1 MFLSRLRILIVIAG
15 LLGAIP
21 ALAQPFGTWLL
32 KGPAATPLSYV
43 EIPAHAAFDVTTGF
57 TVEAWVSGTD
67 AGGCSSIAGK
77 GYTQG
82 WWVGI
87 CGTTLRS
94 YIKGLSSNRDGGTV
108 SSGWTHIAVTYDGAS
123 RKHYIDGELV
133 LTNAETGPMGV
144 TTSPVRINSDA
155 SWAFS
160 FGSIDEVRLWNVA
173 RSQADIRAAM
183 NVTIDAAQAG
193 LVAVY
198 HLDGNADDAL
208 AGHNGT
214 SHGVFSSPPFEAWLV
229 KGAGTAAHSYV
240 EIPANAAFNFT
251 TGFTFEAWVSGTDAG
266 GCSSIAGKSFVQAWW
281 VGICGTTLR
290 SYIKGSSSVRDG
302 GTVSGGWTHV
312 AVTYDG
318 TNRKHYVN
326 GALVMT
332 NAETGPMGLGAAAT
346 RINSD
351 PDWEF
356 SFGAIDEVR
365 FWNVARTQAEIRSTM
380 NATIDTPRAGLVAV
394 YHLDGTPN
402 DALGGLNGRNHGL
415 YFTPAPRVIEFYNTT
430 LDNYFITANIN
441 EAAVVDDGGA
451 GPGWGR
457 TGNTFRSGG
466 GTPVCRFYG
475 SISPGPNSH
484 FYTVDGLECQALKNQ
499 QFPAGDPRRLT
510 VKSWNFESLDF
521 DSTPSA
527 LQACPF
533 GTVPVY
539 RAYNNGFT
547 RVIDSNHRITGSHAA
562 IQEVVARGW
571 RDEGVVMCAPK

>member
-1 MFLSRLRILIVIAG
+1 MLLSKLRIFIIVAG
-15 LLGAIP
+15 LFSAIP

-32 KGPAATPLSYV
+32 KGPAAAPHSYV
-43 EIPAHAAFDVTTGF
+43 EIPASAAFDFTSGF

-67 AGGCSSIAGK
+67 DGDCSGIAGK
-77 GYTQG
+77 GYKQG
-82 WWVGI
+82 WWVGV

-94 YIKGLSSNRDGGTV
+94 YIKGISSVRDGGTV
-108 SSGWTHIAVTYDGAS
+108 SSGWTHIAVTYDGTS

-144 TTSPVRINSDA
+144 TTSPLRINSDA
-155 SWAFS
+155 NWAFS

-183 NVTIDAAQAG
+183 NTTIDAARPG

-214 SHGVFSSPPFEAWLV
+214 SQGVFSAPPFEAWLV
-229 KGAGTAAHSYV
+229 RGTGAAAHSYV
-240 EIPANAAFNFT
+240 EIPANAAFDFT
-251 TGFTFEAWVSGTDAG
+251 TGFTFEAWVLGSGNS
-266 GCSSIAGKSFVQAWW
+266 GCSSIAGKNFSQAWW
-281 VGICGTTLR
+281 VGICGTKLR
-290 SYIKGSSSVRDG
+290 SYIKGTASVLDG
-302 GTVSGGWTHV
+302 GTVTSGWTHV

-326 GALVMT
+326 GALVLT
-332 NAETGPMGLGAAAT
+332 NAETGPMGLSAAAV

-351 PDWEF
+351 VNYEY
-356 SFGAIDEVR
+356 SFGAVDEVR
-365 FWNVARTQAEIRSTM
+365 LWNVARTQAEIRSTM
-380 NATIDTPRAGLVAV
+380 NATIDSPRAGLVAV

-402 DALGGLNGRNHGL
+402 DAVGGRNGKNHGI
-415 YFTPAPRVIEFYNTT
+415 YFTAAPRVIEFYNTA
-430 LDNYFITANIN
+430 LDNYFVTANIN

-451 GPGWGR
+451 GPGWSR

-466 GTPVCRFYG
+466 STSVCRFYG
-475 SISPGPNSH
+475 SLSPGPNSH
-484 FYTVDGLECQALKNQ
+484 FYTVDTLECQALKDQ
-499 QFPAGDPRRLT
+499 QIPAGDPRRLT

-547 RVIDSNHRITGSHAA
+547 RAVDSNHRITSNPAA
-562 IQEVVARGW
+562 IQDVVARGW